1 MAKNRNV
8 ISDINLLPLEYREK
22 EKFSLP
28 RMFVTVLIILL
39 FTASAYLYF
48 YLQSEIQ
55 IKENE
60 VKNLETQL
68 KAIEKVIQEVK
79 DLEKDRE
86 ELSQRVDI
94 IESLITKQA
103 RLTRVLGDFSETAL
117 PEVWLNNLNISA
129 NQTFNFSANTF
140 NNYLIALYMNTLKDH
155 GRFDA
160 IELININKQTTKIPE
175 QDRDI
180 DTVNFQLS
188 GVFIPSY
195 RVLSNESNI
204 PVK

>member
-68 KAIEKVIQEVK
+68 KAVEKVIQEVK

-86 ELSQRVDI
+86 ELSQRVVI

-195 RVLSNESNI
+195 RALSNESNI
-204 PVK
+204 SVK

>member
-22 EKFSLP
+22 EKFSVP

-48 YLQSEIQ
+48 YLQNEIQ

-129 NQTFNFSANTF
+129 
-140 NNYLIALYMNTLKDH
+140 
-155 GRFDA
+155 
-160 IELININKQTTKIPE
+160 
-175 QDRDI
+175 DRKS
-180 DTVNFQLS
+180 V
-188 GVFIPSY
+188 V
-195 RVLSNESNI
+195 
-204 PVK
+204 